1 MADAVQIFSP
11 GFRVTDNTTG
21 AALSGAVIR
30 FYDELTTNPKTVYA
44 DEDLLVPLGTSVTC
58 DSLGYPTSNGT
69 TKTLVYVG
77 PASYK
82 VTIETSAGVV
92 IATHDEVKGA
102 VEASAG
108 GGDISGAVLGA
119 IETKS
124 LDYTVVAGDTGK
136 TFLLNCSSA
145 DVTLTLPSAVTVGNG
160 FQFIAIHAGSANQG
174 TLETVSSQ
182 TIRRGGL
189 TYDNAFSLVTNGE
202 GVRVQSDGGN
212 WVITSYSPP
221 VPLPSTGV
229 FTIADRLSTPPG
241 SPADGALYILTS
253 SPTGAWSS
261 FAEHDIA
268 YWTGADWVKVTPP
281 SDCGWGAYVQDED
294 LRYYYRGTAWFAE
307 NASETYPGTV
317 ERATTAEVVTATDT
331 SRYFPPGYAK
341 YLPGI
346 AKVLGTVTYSG
357 GTPTLQSGSLNI
369 TSITDT
375 NTGRLTVTI
384 ADDFADVNY
393 QILPACESENS
404 GQNRTVQV
412 QNGTQA
418 VGSFT
423 LRVEDGAFSVTDP
436 AKIYFACF
444 GTLA

>member
-1 MADAVQIFSP
+1 MADAVQVFSP

-44 DEDLLVPLGTSVTC
+44 DEDLLTALGTSVTC

-77 PASYK
+77 PQSYK

-102 VEASAG
+102 VEASSG

-241 SPADGALYILTS
+241 SPVDGALYILTS
-253 SPTGAWSS
+253 SPTGAWST

-268 YWTGADWVKVTPP
+268 YWTGSDWVRVPPP
-281 SDCGWGAYVQDED
+281 SDCGWLAYVQDED
-294 LRYYYRGTAWFAE
+294 
-307 NASETYPGTV
+307 ETYQVIGSAWVQLITRPASQAEMETGTSLLKAVTPGRQHNHPGHPKFWAFVTV
-317 ERATTAEVVTATDT
+317 
-331 SRYFPPGYAK
+331 
-341 YLPGI
+341 
-346 AKVLGTVTYSG
+346 SG
-357 GTPTLQSGSLNI
+357 GTSTLTTSYNV
-369 TSITDT
+369 TSITDS
-375 NTGRLTVTI
+375 GEGILTVTI
-384 ADDFADVNY
+384 ATDFSSANWAPFVSVQRPDTGGDNLDSLFETIRFGGIAAGSVVVEAH
-393 QILPACESENS
+393 QI
-404 GQNRTVQV
+404 GQDGNII
-412 QNGTQA
+412 
-418 VGSFT
+418 T
-423 LRVEDGAFSVTDP
+423 LQDP
-436 AKIYFACF
+436 ATWSVCGF
-444 GTLA
+444 GDQ

>member
-1 MADAVQIFSP
+1 MADAVQVFSP

-21 AALSGAVIR
+21 APLSGAVIR

-160 FQFIAIHAGSANQG
+160 FQFIAIHAGFANQG

-241 SPADGALYILTS
+241 SPVDGALYIVTA
-253 SPTGAWSS
+253 SPTGAWST
-261 FAEHDIA
+261 FTEHDIA
-268 YWTGADWVKVTPP
+268 FWTGSDWVKQTPP
-281 SDCGWGAYVQDED
+281 TDCGWCAFVQDED
-294 LRYYYRGTAWFAE
+294 EEYQFRGSAWAQKLTNAATQAE
-307 NASETYPGTV
+307 QESATSLTKIVTPGV
-317 ERATTAEVVTATDT
+317 QHYHPGHPKFWAYVT
-331 SRYFPPGYAK
+331 G
-341 YLPGI
+341 
-346 AKVLGTVTYSG
+346 G
-357 GTPTLQSGSLNI
+357 GTPSLTASYNV
-369 TSITDT
+369 TSITDS
-375 NTGRLTVTI
+375 GVGLLTVTI
-384 ADDFADVNY
+384 ATDFSSANWCAHVSMTRDTTSTGDSDLNWAT
-393 QILPACESENS
+393 I
-404 GQNRTVQV
+404 R
-412 QNGTQA
+412 NGSQA
-418 VGSFT
+418 AGSIIVECLRGDGDGGDGGLRDVGSWH
-423 LRVEDGAFSVTDP
+423 VSGYGDQ
-436 AKIYFACF
+436 
-444 GTLA
+444 